1 MIILGVTFWGTSKRL
16 GLNWVNTKKTRIRC
30 ERAGKFQSP
39 GWCFVIGSYVTHV
52 PCFKVYVHV
61 MWKSGNN
68 FCELVLSFHV
78 ELSGLNA
85 SCQTCIACTFTSG
98 AVSAASPYAF
108 YTFFPKTVTEHQL
121 WPRLCTGI
129 ETTERGPSL
138 HARSSYLYYTCCGK
152 RQLWQGTSSQGR
164 GVGRSFPK
172 EGNPPKFLLEELEL
186 VSYRHKRITE
196 SVSYA
201 KTQTEKLWGH

>member
-1 MIILGVTFWGTSKRL
+1 
-16 GLNWVNTKKTRIRC
+16 
-30 ERAGKFQSP
+30 
-39 GWCFVIGSYVTHV
+39 
-52 PCFKVYVHV
+52 

-68 FCELVLSFHV
+68 FCELALSFHV

-85 SCQTCIACTFTSG
+85 SCQTCIARTFTSG

-186 VSYRHKRITE
+186 VSYRHKRIMRVFHMQRLRQKSFGVIKIRVAQCRW
-196 SVSYA
+196 SVEHGKGHDNEGA
-201 KTQTEKLWGH
+201 KVIGTLWFIHKGDWGIIHSEGNGELRGFCCKEVMQ